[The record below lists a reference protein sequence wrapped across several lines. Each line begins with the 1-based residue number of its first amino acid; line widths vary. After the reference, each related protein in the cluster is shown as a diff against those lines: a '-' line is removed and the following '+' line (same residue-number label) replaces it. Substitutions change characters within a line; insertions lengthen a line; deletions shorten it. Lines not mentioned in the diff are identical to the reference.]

1 MTQFKES
8 YAHLNVKILLFLLFV
23 FLNIVPSDCK
33 VAFRDLRQL
42 AIIKD
47 LI

>member
-8 YAHLNVKILLFLLFV
+8 YAHLNVKILLFV